1 LISFEALN
9 NYETIGN
16 GRSNR
21 GPIRSRNSLRRGNLF
36 RYRTDP
42 VASLNSPQFGES
54 TKNTESMALN
64 DISNQMKQQNNQAL
78 FNLNE
83 FNLELM
89 NADYSS
95 NSNGNE
101 DEDREKL
108 ASLLNFENPRLET
121 ITKNDHSHQHEQ
133 LIKHSLEIDAKC
145 KNLIGDRSCEHI
157 LPTIVSAKHQDLNCI
172 SPETV
177 S

>member
-1 LISFEALN
+1 
-9 NYETIGN
+9 
-16 GRSNR
+16 
-21 GPIRSRNSLRRGNLF
+21 
-36 RYRTDP
+36 
-42 VASLNSPQFGES
+42 
-54 TKNTESMALN
+54 MALN
-64 DISNQMKQQNNQAL
+64 DISNQMKQQNNHAL

-108 ASLLNFENPRLET
+108 ASLLNFENPKMDTTTTTTT
-121 ITKNDHSHQHEQ
+121 ITKNDQNNQHEQ
-133 LIKHSLEIDAKC
+133 FIKHSLEIDAKC

-157 LPTIVSAKHQDLNCI
+157 LPTITSAKHQDLNCI

-177 S
+177 SFCFILEYIFNFE

>member
-1 LISFEALN
+1 
-9 NYETIGN
+9 
-16 GRSNR
+16 
-21 GPIRSRNSLRRGNLF
+21 
-36 RYRTDP
+36 
-42 VASLNSPQFGES
+42 
-54 TKNTESMALN
+54 
-64 DISNQMKQQNNQAL
+64 MKQHNNHAL

-108 ASLLNFENPRLET
+108 ASLLNFENPKIET
-121 ITKNDHSHQHEQ
+121 IAKIDQNNQHEQ
-133 LIKHSLEIDAKC
+133 FIKHSLEIDAKC

-177 S
+177 NINICIYILKNIY